1 MKRRLSIVPKAFLFF
16 FPLHM
21 GAELIIAIGLLNK
34 ASGFY
39 GILSIFTGHPLSVME
54 WILNIL
60 SLVTLP
66 LYILAFQTIHTRNAL
81 RMVLFAYLYSID
93 TLCSVG
99 FSIYFC
105 VHWFTEK
112 AKVVAASGSESSPG
126 AAATSSAA
134 PSMATNASADV
145 YRRDSAEGNAINKSA
160 SLPQETATTI
170 TITVV
175 FLLVRLY
182 FNLII
187 LAYAR
192 QLVRQQNLR
201 PHNGSNQ
208 STLKGRVQYIAL
220 SIAQSFWTGSTW
232 SSTSAALSSS
242 SSSSSVSSVSGSR
255 RGNLDEATTR
265 LNSDFDDVDDHQY
278 SKE

>member
-16 FPLHM
+16 FPLHL

-66 LYILAFQTIHTRNAL
+66 LYIMAFQTIHTRNAL
-81 RMVLFAYLYSID
+81 RMVLFAYLYTID

-99 FSIYFC
+99 FSVYFC

-112 AKVVAASGSESSPG
+112 AKVVAASGSESSSSG
-126 AAATSSAA
+126 SGDVTTSAAA
-134 PSMATNASADV
+134 SMATNASADV
-145 YRRDSAEGNAINKSA
+145 YRRDSAADSNAINKSA

-242 SSSSSVSSVSGSR
+242 SSSSSVSSSR
-255 RGNLDEATTR
+255 RSNLDEATTR

-278 SKE
+278 TKE

>member
-16 FPLHM
+16 FPLHL

-81 RMVLFAYLYSID
+81 RMVLFAYLYSLD

-112 AKVVAASGSESSPG
+112 AKVVAASGSESSTGG
-126 AAATSSAA
+126 AAVTTSAA
-134 PSMATNASADV
+134 ASMATNASADV
-145 YRRDSAEGNAINKSA
+145 YRRDSAADSNAINKSA
-160 SLPQETATTI
+160 SLPQETSTTI

-220 SIAQSFWTGSTW
+220 SVAQSFWTGSTW
-232 SSTSAALSSS
+232 SSTSAALSTSS
-242 SSSSSVSSVSGSR
+242 SSSSVSGSR